1 MLLPAGS
8 MAAPWTVVTAGREAD
23 LEVLAVQGRRIT
35 RDLRALE
42 TGLAGSQ
49 AFDLLAVQA
58 QNLARSRGEIIGLTV
73 WDAAGWPLSWG
84 GQPYAAPPQEVP
96 AEPVSRS
103 LSLDAGGTVLRI
115 WTPFANGGALL
126 LESRSLTAPAMG
138 SVQDSFAS
146 GSPPGRAGAT
156 LFIQLAALLGLAL
169 LLIRLARRR
178 WGPGPFSLLVLSAG
192 VWVLRTWLANLMY
205 SGALLDAGALSSPA
219 VYASQAPFGLFRSPL
234 ATLLTGLALALQA
247 VLIVRASRHPQ
258 VAGAWRWLI
267 SLAGGAGV
275 MGALLICARAGL
287 DSRLDLA
294 GLARESPSVERLAVL
309 MGLVLTLWAPALLL
323 LTSLFRWQRGR
334 PLLRAALALPLLSAL
349 LFTFLARTTEEARQE
364 LVMENLRPLLVHQ
377 DADRQQAL
385 TETRDL
391 LQSREGIA
399 RELAT
404 ALADGTGD
412 ALAFH
417 LWRTSELAR
426 QGYHS
431 SLEIYDGAGSLA
443 GSFSLAMPPP
453 IPGLAGEVAILEPM
467 PLEHLVFST
476 LSQEQ
481 AVMSS
486 RWPVND
492 TENHITGVLALYIAN
507 DEGNIP
513 ALSTTAE
520 PLPWTTVGADT
531 RRLLRGPPLLTARDT
546 EGTVLWSSQ
555 AEPAPLQA
563 GMQSRIDI
571 QKGIWQDSFNHGHRV
586 RLFYFAQGDIIYALG
601 YPLDSWVRLLAG
613 LLRFVLMQTICLLLL
628 AAVAYLLL
636 HPLAGLR
643 REAVLLVNWFRSSW
657 GRKLAAAVLLA
668 SLAPLLSLALL
679 LRAPL
684 ERQRREGLHALGLQS
699 LEVARRVVKDSM
711 VAIGGDPSPPM
722 PSDETLYWLS
732 RVIRQEI
739 DLFVDQ
745 QLVATSRRGLFT
757 AGIVSPLPDAEA
769 YRRIVLEGKQISLP
783 SPSSLPAVPPAV
795 SAALG
800 RSGHGAAMLRLPFSR
815 QEEAVAQSGEEVR
828 ERADLATAA
837 VALLLLA
844 AAILVGRTTAGRLQR
859 LTHATARLAAGGEDF
874 LVPLSGQD
882 ELSRLTR
889 SFNDMATTLSR
900 QRADLHR
907 RTETLENLVRHA
919 PIGIVHL
926 DAQDDILMLNPAAK
940 RIMAGGEHAEA
951 GRKILQAL
959 QRSPYKR
966 GLSALI
972 ASPRTHPASTLTRD
986 LEPDAGHDTRLR
998 AILVDLPDE
1007 RGDRLLLLEDIT
1019 ESVRSSRLEAWA
1031 DMARRI
1037 AHEIKN
1043 PLTPIKLAAEHLRRV
1058 HQRQDPDFSSTVER
1072 TVATILTQVEGLRE
1086 IASSFSH
1093 YARLPEKKTQLL
1105 SPGELLAETLAPYG
1119 SSLGPRVRLEVDIAP
1134 SLPLVRVDP
1143 ALIKRAIVNLIE
1155 NALQAMP
1162 AGGELRVRA
1171 STDEARETILMEIR
1185 DTGMGMDEKTLARV
1199 FEPYFSTR
1207 DSGTGLGMAIARRT
1221 VQEHGGSLEVTS
1233 APGKGTS
1240 FIISLPAAG
1249 ENS

>member
-1 MLLPAGS
+1 
-8 MAAPWTVVTAGREAD
+8 MAAPWTTGSAGREAE
-23 LEVLAVQGRRIT
+23 LKSLVLQGQRIA

-42 TGLAGSQ
+42 TGFAGSQ
-49 AFDLLAVQA
+49 AFDLLASQA
-58 QNLARSRGEIIGLTV
+58 QHLARRTENIIGLTV
-73 WDAAGWPLSWG
+73 WDGAGWPLSWG

-96 AEPVSRS
+96 AVPVRQS
-103 LSLDAGGTVLRI
+103 LSLDGGGTVLRI
-115 WTPFANGGALL
+115 WIPFATGGALL
-126 LESRSLTAPAMG
+126 LESRRLTAPARG
-138 SVQDSFAS
+138 LAQDSFGA
-146 GSPPGRAGAT
+146 GSSPGRLDGSVP
-156 LFIQLAALLGLAL
+156 IQVAALLGLAL
-169 LLIRLARRR
+169 LLIWLARRR
-178 WGPGPFSLLVLSAG
+178 SGLFPGSLVVLSAG
-192 VWVLRTWLANLMY
+192 VWILRAWLANFMR
-205 SGALLDAGALSSPA
+205 SGAPLDAGVLSSPA

-234 ATLLTGLALALQA
+234 ATLLTGLALTLQA
-247 VLIVRASRHPQ
+247 VLIVRATRHPQ
-258 VAGAWRWLI
+258 AARAWRWLLI
-267 SLAGGAGV
+267 PAGGAGLA
-275 MGALLICARAGL
+275 GAFLLCARAGL

-294 GLARESPSVERLAVL
+294 GLARESQSAAQLAVQT
-309 MGLVLTLWAPALLL
+309 GLVLTLWAPALLL

-349 LFTFLARTTEEARQE
+349 LFMFLARTTEEARQD
-364 LVMENLRPLLVHQ
+364 LVTENLHPLLVHQ
-377 DADRQQAL
+377 DADRQRAL

-391 LQSREGIA
+391 LQSRDGIA
-399 RELAT
+399 QELAR
-404 ALADGTGD
+404 ALADGTCD

-417 LWRTSELAR
+417 LWRSSELAR

-431 SLEIYDGAGSLA
+431 SLEIYDGTGSLA
-443 GSFSLAMPPP
+443 GSFSVAMPPP
-453 IPGLAGEVAILEPM
+453 VAGLAGEVAILEPV
-467 PLEHLVFST
+467 PLERLVFST

-481 AVMSS
+481 AVLSS
-486 RWPVND
+486 RWPVYD
-492 TENHITGVLALYIAN
+492 AENHIAGVLALYIAN

-513 ALSTTAE
+513 ALSTAAE
-520 PLPWTTVGADT
+520 PLPWTTAGADT
-531 RRLLRGPPLLTARDT
+531 RRLLRGSPLLTVHDT
-546 EGTVLWSSQ
+546 EGTLLWSSQ
-555 AEPAPLQA
+555 ADPAPLRA
-563 GMQSRIDI
+563 GMLLRNDI
-571 QKGIWQDSFNHGHRV
+571 ENGIWQDSLSTGHPV
-586 RLFYFAQGDIIYALG
+586 RLFYFAQGDLIYALG
-601 YPLDSWVRLLAG
+601 YPLDPWTRLLAG
-613 LLRFVLMQTICLLLL
+613 LLRFVLMQAICLLLL

-643 REAVLLVNWFRSSW
+643 REAILLVNWFRFSW

-684 ERQRREGLHALGLQS
+684 ERQRRESLNTLGLQS

-732 RVIRQEI
+732 RVIRQDI
-739 DLFVDQ
+739 DLFLDQ
-745 QLVATSRRGLFT
+745 QLMATSRRGLFT

-783 SPSSLPAVPPAV
+783 SPSSLPARPPAV

-800 RSGHGAAMLRLPFSR
+800 WNGHGSAMLRLPFSR
-815 QEEAVAQSGEEVR
+815 QEEAVAQAGEEVR

-844 AAILVGRTTAGRLQR
+844 AAILVGRTTARRLQR
-859 LTHATARLAAGGEDF
+859 LTRATARLAAGEEDF

-882 ELSRLTR
+882 ELSRLTG
-889 SFNDMATTLSR
+889 SFNDMATTLTR
-900 QRADLHR
+900 QRADLRR

-919 PIGIVHL
+919 PMGIIHL
-926 DAQDDILMLNPAAK
+926 DATDVILMLNPAAE
-940 RIMAGGEHAEA
+940 RIMAGGEHVEA
-951 GRKILQAL
+951 GRKIVQAL
-959 QRSPYKR
+959 GSSPYNQ

-972 ASPRTHPASTLTRD
+972 ASPRAHPDSTLTRD
-986 LEPDAGHDTRLR
+986 LEPDTGHDTRLR

-1043 PLTPIKLAAEHLRRV
+1043 PLTPIRLAAEHLRRV
-1058 HQRQDPDFSSTVER
+1058 HQRQDPEFSATVDR

-1086 IASSFSH
+1086 IASTFSH

-1105 SPGELLAETLAPYG
+1105 SPGDLLADTLAPYG
-1119 SSLGPRVRLEVDIAP
+1119 STLGPQVRLEVDIAT
-1134 SLPLVRVDP
+1134 SLPPVRVDP
-1143 ALIKRAIVNLIE
+1143 DLIKRAIVNLIE

-1162 AGGELRVRA
+1162 TGGELWVRA
-1171 STDEARETILMEIR
+1171 STDEAREMVLMEIK
-1185 DTGMGMDEKTLARV
+1185 DTGMGMDEKTLARI

-1207 DSGTGLGMAIARRT
+1207 DSGTGLGMAIALRT
-1221 VQEHGGSLEVTS
+1221 IQEHGGRLEATS
-1233 APGKGTS
+1233 EPGQGTT
-1240 FIISLPAAG
+1240 FTISLPAAE
-1249 ENS
+1249 ENSPTS